1 MEHSS
6 LSSPTPPFSLCWW
19 QWHFMW
25 HFFKTLVSLEPR
37 IKCGSV
43 FVKICESLRA
53 QAFSIIEEDSE
64 TVVWGQATISL
75 PEKKAFCPSHSCCTI
90 HTMVF
95 SPEQGYP
102 STTEQGLA
110 GAESDSISAVL
121 LWIVEPAS
129 VARPVQPSV
138 NSLLLKNGRY
148 YFKGYFGGMKS
159 TELGAQKLC
168 KFSDK

>member
-1 MEHSS
+1 
-6 LSSPTPPFSLCWW
+6 
-19 QWHFMW
+19 MW